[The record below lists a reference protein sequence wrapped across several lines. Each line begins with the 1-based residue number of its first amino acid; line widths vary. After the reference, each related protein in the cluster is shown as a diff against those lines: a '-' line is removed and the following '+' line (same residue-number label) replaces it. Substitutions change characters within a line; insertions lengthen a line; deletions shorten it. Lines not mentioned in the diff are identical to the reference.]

1 MTTLTKVLL
10 GLLCACLVALGI
22 YFKGY
27 HDSDQKHLK
36 EDAETALV
44 YRQKQEEERELSQ
57 KALADISLQWQ
68 AYLKDQSAL
77 ADGVIGRL
85 RNDGISL
92 RVKLADAT
100 VRSVT
105 SAGRPVPDGYAD
117 LSEDTSR
124 FLIEQAQRCDG
135 EVTGLQGAIKE
146 LQRSEGMVINLKE
159 CRDKKKEQAK

>member
-1 MTTLTKVLL
+1 M
-10 GLLCACLVALGI
+10 
-22 YFKGY
+22 
-27 HDSDQKHLK
+27 
-36 EDAETALV
+36 
-44 YRQKQEEERELSQ
+44 
-57 KALADISLQWQ
+57 QWQ

-124 FLIEQAQRCDG
+124 FLIEQAQRADAQ
-135 EVTGLQGAIKE
+135 VTGLQGVIKE
-146 LQRSEGMVINLKE
+146 LKGERNATK
-159 CRDKKKEQAK
+159 

>member
-1 MTTLTKVLL
+1 MTSITKGLL
-10 GLLCACLVALGI
+10 GLLCACLVVLGI

-27 HDSDQKHLK
+27 HDSDQKHIK
-36 EDAETALV
+36 EAAETALA

-68 AYLKDQSAL
+68 AYLADQSKL
-77 ADGVIGRL
+77 AQGTISRL
-85 RNDGISL
+85 RDAGISL

-124 FLIEQAQRCDG
+124 FLIEQAQRADRQ
-135 EVTGLQGAIKE
+135 VTSLQQTIRELQG
-146 LQRSEGMVINLKE
+146 GN
-159 CRDKKKEQAK
+159 

>member
-1 MTTLTKVLL
+1 MTTLTKGLL
-10 GLLCACLVALGI
+10 GLLCACLVVLGI

-36 EDAETALV
+36 EAAETALA

-68 AYLKDQSAL
+68 AYLADQSKL
-77 ADGVIGRL
+77 AQGTISRL
-85 RNDGISL
+85 RDAGIGL

-124 FLIEQAQRCDG
+124 FLIEQAQRCDAQ
-135 EVTGLQGAIKE
+135 VMGLQGVIRE
-146 LQRSEGMVINLKE
+146 LQGGSNATK
-159 CRDKKKEQAK
+159 